1 MTSSSKPLRRCAMVG
16 KLASIGAALFCTVL
30 LAQEARAEN
39 CRLSLSQPRIDYG
52 VIRREALAES
62 ATVTLGT
69 RSLQLNVLCVEP
81 SAMALRF
88 IGAADGQ
95 TFSFG
100 QQGRLR
106 LSLKHAQVDGRPVEW
121 AMMSQ
126 PDGGAGGQLLPG
138 QVLVARAAGGL
149 VTGQRLTAQVDID
162 TDLPADALQVRS
174 QTLLEGQGSFELVS
188 PAVPRSR

>member
-1 MTSSSKPLRRCAMVG
+1 MVG
-16 KLASIGAALFCTVL
+16 KHKGIGFALFCTVL
-30 LAQEARAEN
+30 LAQGARADN

-52 VIRREALAES
+52 VIRREALAEG
-62 ATVTLGT
+62 ATVRLGT
-69 RSLQLNVLCVEP
+69 RTLQLNVLCTEP

-95 TFSFG
+95 AFRFG

-106 LSLKHAQVDGRPVEW
+106 LSLKHAQVDGRVVEW

-126 PDGGAGGQLLPG
+126 PDGGTGGQLSPG
-138 QVLVARAAGGL
+138 QVLVARAAGVP

-188 PAVPRSR
+188 PAVPPNR